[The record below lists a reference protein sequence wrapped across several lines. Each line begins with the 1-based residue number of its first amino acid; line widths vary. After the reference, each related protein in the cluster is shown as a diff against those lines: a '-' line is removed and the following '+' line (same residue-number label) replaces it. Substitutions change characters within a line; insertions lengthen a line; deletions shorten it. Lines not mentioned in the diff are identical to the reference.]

1 MVFKKITKKL
11 NIFPDQNI
19 KRAEQAAYYFF
30 CFLLRA
36 VNSLQEE
43 QFAFCK
49 FTKIKSITF
58 LILFRVLQ
66 IFKQRDSKNDNRI
79 ILLYVIVIARDR
91 VQYEIYFPSS
101 DIFVSLF
108 SEPSGEE
115 NNNKNIRTRKIYP
128 YCTSNMR

>member
-1 MVFKKITKKL
+1 M
-11 NIFPDQNI
+11 
-19 KRAEQAAYYFF
+19 FF
-30 CFLLRA
+30 FFN
-36 VNSLQEE
+36 V
-43 QFAFCK
+43 
-49 FTKIKSITF
+49 
-58 LILFRVLQ
+58 VLD
-66 IFKQRDSKNDNRI
+66 FFVWFVPFGALS
-79 ILLYVIVIARDR
+79 YVIVIARDR